1 MTATDAGCSATRLPV
16 APGDRRISRMVTHS
30 RTSLRAAAVVLMTVA
45 LGVVTSP
52 AYAAVRDDGDEPGAT
67 MSWGT
72 ALLLFVGIPLAF
84 SALVWLLVSAPG
96 WTRGGRASDAD
107 AWTGDPLVLDSNSP
121 ASVEAGTEAAAL
133 EGGET
138 DAAGG
143 TSARW

>member
-1 MTATDAGCSATRLPV
+1 MTPADGVGSAARLPV
-16 APGDRRISRMVTHS
+16 ARGDRRIGRMVTHS
-30 RTSLRAAAVVLMTVA
+30 RTSLRAAVVVSLTVA
-45 LGVVTSP
+45 LGAVASP
-52 AYAAVRDDGDEPGAT
+52 AYAAVRDDGDQPGDT

-96 WTRGGRASDAD
+96 WTRGGRAGDVD
-107 AWTGDPLVLDSNSP
+107 AWTGDPLVLDSNGP
-121 ASVEAGTEAAAL
+121 APVEAGASAPAL
-133 EGGET
+133 GEGET

>member
-1 MTATDAGCSATRLPV
+1 
-16 APGDRRISRMVTHS
+16 MVTHS
-30 RTSLRAAAVVLMTVA
+30 RTSARAAAVVLLTVV
-45 LGVVTSP
+45 LGAVTSP
-52 AYAAVRDDGDEPGAT
+52 AYATAVRDDGDQPGDT

-96 WTRGGRASDAD
+96 WTRGGRADDVD
-107 AWTGDPLVLDSNSP
+107 AWTGDPLVIESSTS
-121 ASVEAGTEAAAL
+121 ASVEAGAEAPAL
-133 EGGET
+133 DSGGT